1 MRAEVLLAFLAMAAV
16 SYGIRVAGFLV
27 GGRLHENPSL
37 KAALDQL
44 PAAILIALVVPSL
57 ARGGPAEW
65 LAAVR
70 GLGPVADGYDDADTR
85 LGIAVMRGLLVDV
98 LATGDV
104 PAATAA
110 LERYLALADAR
121 ASVG

>member
-27 GGRLHENPSL
+27 GGRLHENPRL

-57 ARGGPAEW
+57 ARGGPTEW
-65 LAAVR
+65 LAAGV
-70 GLGPVADGYDDADTR
+70 VALLAWFVD
-85 LGIAVMRGLLVDV
+85 LLLVPLAAGVVAVV
-98 LATGDV
+98 L
-104 PAATAA
+104 
-110 LERYLALADAR
+110 LR
-121 ASVG
+121 SVM

>member
-27 GGRLHENPSL
+27 GGRLHENPRL
-37 KAALDQL
+37 RAALDQL

-65 LAAVR
+65 LSAAAVA
-70 GLGPVADGYDDADTR
+70 LLAWFVDLVPVPVSG
-85 LGIAVMRGLLVDV
+85 GEVAVVLMRGV
-98 LATGDV
+98 L
-104 PAATAA
+104 
-110 LERYLALADAR
+110 
-121 ASVG
+121 